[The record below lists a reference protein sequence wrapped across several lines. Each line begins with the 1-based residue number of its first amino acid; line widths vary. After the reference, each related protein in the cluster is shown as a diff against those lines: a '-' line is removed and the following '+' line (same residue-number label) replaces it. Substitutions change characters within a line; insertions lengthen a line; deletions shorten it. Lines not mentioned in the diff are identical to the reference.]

1 MAGATTLDH
10 VLAGLARERELFIAD
25 TRYQVPHRRLA
36 AAAPAGQRSD
46 GVLAPA

>member
-10 VLAGLARERELFIAD
+10 VLAGLAREGEFFVAD
-25 TRYQVPHRRLA
+25 TRYHVPHRRLA
-36 AAAPAGQRSD
+36 AAALARQRSD

>member
-10 VLAGLARERELFIAD
+10 VFVAD
-25 TRYQVPHRRLA
+25 TRYLVPDRRLA
-36 AAAPAGQRSD
+36 DAAPAGQRSD

>member
-1 MAGATTLDH
+1 MKPDMAGATTLDH
-10 VLAGLARERELFIAD
+10 VFVAD
-25 TRYQVPHRRLA
+25 TCYHVPDRRLV